1 MPIVIQ
7 NIERYIIYFKD
18 GDLYIEEQIIH
29 PQDKKKLIKDLREEK
44 EKENIGIS
52 ITKSV

>member
-7 NIERYIIYFKD
+7 DIERYIIYFKD

-29 PQDKKKLIKDLREEK
+29 PQDKKKLKTRE

>member
-7 NIERYIIYFKD
+7 DIERYIIYFKD

-29 PQDKKKLIKDLREEK
+29 PQDKKKLKDLRE